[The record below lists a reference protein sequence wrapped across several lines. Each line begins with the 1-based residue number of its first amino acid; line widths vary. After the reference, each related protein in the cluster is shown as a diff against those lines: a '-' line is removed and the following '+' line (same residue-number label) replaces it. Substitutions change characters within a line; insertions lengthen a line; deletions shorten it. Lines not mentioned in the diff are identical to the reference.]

1 MFSHKTIKV
10 YFSSL
15 KIKNMELHSLDNF
28 PTPKTDW
35 SMGQKVFVIAL
46 TLGLGFLIWR
56 YVMKK
61 DKEAQAK
68 IAESAKQAERAML
81 EKSATEQAVEQ
92 TVGQGILAHV
102 QNIVNAKLPKDENP
116 SDTEPKA

>member
-1 MFSHKTIKV
+1 
-10 YFSSL
+10 
-15 KIKNMELHSLDNF
+15 MELHSLDNF
-28 PTPKTDW
+28 PTPKADW
-35 SMGQKVFVIAL
+35 SMGQKVFVITL

-61 DKEAQAK
+61 NQQAQVK

-81 EKSATEQAVEQ
+81 EKSVTEQAVEQ

>member
-1 MFSHKTIKV
+1 
-10 YFSSL
+10 
-15 KIKNMELHSLDNF
+15 MELHSLDNF

-56 YVMKK
+56 YLMKK

-68 IAESAKQAERAML
+68 IAESAKQAERAKL
-81 EKSATEQAVEQ
+81 EKAATEKVVEQ
-92 TVGQGILAHV
+92 VVGQGILTHV
-102 QNIVNAKLPKDENP
+102 QNIVQTQLPKDDNP
-116 SDTEPKA
+116 SDTEPKV

>member
-1 MFSHKTIKV
+1 MFSLRTNRV

-35 SMGQKVFVIAL
+35 SMGQKVFAIVL
-46 TLGLGFLIWR
+46 TLGFLLWR
-56 YVMKK
+56 YPMKK
-61 DKEAQAK
+61 DKEAQVK
-68 IAESAKQAERAML
+68 IAESVKQAERAKL

-92 TVGQGILAHV
+92 TVGQGILTHV
-102 QNIVNAKLPKDENP
+102 QNIVKTQLPKDENP
-116 SDTEPKA
+116 PNTEPKP